1 MRKIIY
7 ASAIALMALFTAIS
21 ASAQNVSHKNGTTTI
36 ESRNFNIKDFQKIQ
50 EQRKNAEVKETT
62 FTFTDAKGETHKVYE
77 SKNGAFFILRTSKKT
92 GNEYRYYLPKE
103 VQIAMGRKYDK

>member
-1 MRKIIY
+1 MRKIIT
-7 ASAIALMALFTAIS
+7 IALMLFTLTAG
-21 ASAQNVSHKNGTTTI
+21 AQNVKNNGNITTI
-36 ESRNFNIKDFQKIQ
+36 ESRNFNIKDFKAIQ